1 MRASLIM
8 VVLLAAPALAAT
20 PPKGPS
26 LLDQIPQAA
35 ILGGAV
41 RPSALELF
49 RTYFQQ
55 SPDMQR
61 DVGTF
66 LTKRIG
72 VDLTRVDGAAWWST
86 SLAPQPTF
94 GVFLRLPSSA
104 VPPLRGQSRGSFD
117 GAELIGLG
125 KMVAAAVPGGLVL
138 GDEQEVRV
146 GVAVAHKHAPP
157 VNAQSPLAGLLPQES
172 NDIVAGLAASAV
184 KDPQAQAA
192 AQQFGVKLVTLT
204 LSGEGKLL
212 LEAIGDGARLQNA
225 QNVLT
230 QTVSL
235 ALNQLKMAHD
245 AAMAREDGD
254 FAQDLG
260 SVVGYHQLAAFWK
273 EFQPKLEGDK
283 LVCRYQLPQ
292 VKTAGMIMPLFGIGA
307 AVAIPAFQKYLR
319 RSKTVEATMNT
330 RRLAD
335 GAAAMLV
342 EKKKPPRSTQWTPPS
357 SCCGKPGDKCPPDP
371 SLWKSE
377 PWSSLGFS
385 VDDPSQYQYRVTS
398 SGKGAKAS
406 VTVEARGDL
415 DCDGQ
420 WSSFKR
426 TVTLDKS
433 GPRVGELQSVDDIE

>member
-1 MRASLIM
+1 M
-8 VVLLAAPALAAT
+8 VVLLAAPAFAAAPT
-20 PPKGPS
+20 KGPS
-26 LLDQIPQAA
+26 LLEQIPQAA
-35 ILGGAV
+35 IAGGAV

-86 SLAPQPTF
+86 ALAPQPTF
-94 GVFLRLPSSA
+94 AVFLRLPSNA

-117 GAELIGLG
+117 GTELIAFG
-125 KMVAAAVPGGLVL
+125 KIVAAAVPGGLIL
-138 GDEQEVRV
+138 GDDQEVRV
-146 GVAVAHKHAPP
+146 GVAVAHKHAPSI
-157 VNAQSPLAGLLPQES
+157 NGQSPLAGLLPQES
-172 NDIVAGLAASAV
+172 NDILAALAASAV
-184 KDPQAQAA
+184 KDAQMQAA

-204 LSGEGKLL
+204 LSGEGKVV

-225 QNVLT
+225 QNVLNSS
-230 QTVSL
+230 VGL
-235 ALNQLKMAHD
+235 ALSQLKMAHD
-245 AAMAREDGD
+245 QAMAREDGD
-254 FAQDLG
+254 FANDLG
-260 SVVGYHQLAAFWK
+260 VVIGYHQLAAFWK

-292 VKTAGMIMPLFGIGA
+292 VKTAGMIMPLVGIGA
-307 AVAIPAFQKYLR
+307 AVAIPAFMKYIR
-319 RSKTVEATMNT
+319 RSKTVEATMNV

-335 GAAAMLV
+335 GAAGMMT
-342 EKKKPPRSTQWTPPS
+342 EKKKPPKSTQWTPS
-357 SCCGKPGDKCPPDP
+357 ASCCGKPGDKCAPDP
-371 SLWKSE
+371 TLWKSE

-385 VDDPSQYQYRVTS
+385 VDDPFQYQYRVTS
-398 SGKGAKAS
+398 SGKGPKAS
-406 VTVEARGDL
+406 ITVEARGDL

-426 TVTLDKS
+426 TVTHDKS
-433 GPRVGELQSVDDIE
+433 GPKVGELQTADDVE